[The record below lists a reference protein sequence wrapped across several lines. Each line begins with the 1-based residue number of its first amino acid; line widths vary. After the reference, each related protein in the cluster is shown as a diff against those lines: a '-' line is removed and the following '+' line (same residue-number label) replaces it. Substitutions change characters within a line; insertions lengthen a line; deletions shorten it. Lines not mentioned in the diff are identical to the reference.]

1 MLSCT
6 KVHRFPP
13 CSWMM
18 GENRRSG
25 LSRHGF
31 SQASLHR
38 ARLCRPVPSHTE
50 NTNIAT
56 IPWSSKECCLN
67 FLTSVVP
74 SWAPRFPSS
83 EGPYCMARLSF
94 ITSMALKE
102 SVGEGGVGWWKS
114 EPKLINWSFS
124 RKCRQQ
130 NIRKLK
136 RTNSSAVTKQGWGRQ
151 KQGKSSENTLRA
163 IRTHPQCWQV
173 WLVWSVKEMAT
184 CNCTVVIQ
192 SFQFTIKHANLSY

>member
-1 MLSCT
+1 MEALRMLSCM
-6 KVHRFPP
+6 KVHRFPLR
-13 CSWMM
+13 SWMM

-38 ARLCRPVPSHTE
+38 ARLCRPVPSHTA

-102 SVGEGGVGWWKS
+102 SVGEGRVGGWKS

-124 RKCRQQ
+124 RKCRQE
-130 NIRKLK
+130 NIGKLK
-136 RTNSSAVTKQGWGRQ
+136 RTNSSTVTKQGWGKTEAEKEQWEHTTCYPNTSTVLTSVVGLVRQ
-151 KQGKSSENTLRA
+151 RDGHVQLHS
-163 IRTHPQCWQV
+163 CY
-173 WLVWSVKEMAT
+173 SVFSVY
-184 CNCTVVIQ
+184 N
-192 SFQFTIKHANLSY
+192 